1 MIINLNEKDSNMNLY
16 TVKVEILVEA
26 ADADNARDIIENII
40 DDAQSSN
47 DAMQDYQLYYK
58 DIKGV

>member
-1 MIINLNEKDSNMNLY
+1 MQLY
-16 TVKVEILVEA
+16 SVKVEILVEA
-26 ADADNARDIIENII
+26 ADADNARDMIENII

-47 DAMQDYQLYYK
+47 DALQDYRLYYK

>member
-1 MIINLNEKDSNMNLY
+1 MNLY

>member
-40 DDAQSSN
+40 DDAQRSN